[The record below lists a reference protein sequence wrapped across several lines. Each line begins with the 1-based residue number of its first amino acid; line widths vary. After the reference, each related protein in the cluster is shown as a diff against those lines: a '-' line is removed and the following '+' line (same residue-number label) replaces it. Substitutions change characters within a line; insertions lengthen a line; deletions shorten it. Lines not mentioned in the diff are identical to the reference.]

1 MDARCPVLYHVLG
14 TRVFTL
20 ERLLFDQLGQSLRN
34 RRTDVVSIDLPCS
47 RCGSSLRGRNPAGQ
61 CPECGL
67 SVASSLSVAALRSGD
82 PGWMESIAS
91 GIDAQVWGTLL
102 GAFACVVG
110 PFVVGQPLSIE
121 AFAVVVTVA
130 MSLVGVWHF
139 GQADKASS
147 ETHAFPRWCAL
158 GRLAIPLG
166 SAALVVPA
174 LLVHARLSETV
185 GLAALVS
192 FLIGGACWFIGECT
206 KLRLLEHLARL
217 FPGRDLGYR
226 ARHVRWGAYVALM
239 LLAAALV
246 YATWQAHLYGLAL
259 PQVSGFFLVTASVAL
274 LVFTLLTTL
283 LASRMSAVAIEQAGY
298 VRKFLG
304 ESLPL
309 AGTALQPLPDFP
321 EWAVEA

>member
-1 MDARCPVLYHVLG
+1 M
-14 TRVFTL
+14 L
-20 ERLLFDQLGQSLRN
+20 EHLGQSLRQ
-34 RRTDVVSIDLPCS
+34 RRKDVVTIDLPCS

-67 SVASSLSVAALRSGD
+67 SVSRSLSVAALRSGD

-110 PFVVGQPLSIE
+110 PFVIGEPLSIE
-121 AFAVVVTVA
+121 AFAIVVAVA

-139 GQADKASS
+139 GRADKCAGTSR
-147 ETHAFPRWCAL
+147 TFPRWCVL

-185 GLAALVS
+185 GLAGLVA

-206 KLRLLEHLARL
+206 KLRLLEHLAGL

-246 YATWQAHLYGLAL
+246 YATWRAHLYGLAI
-259 PQVSGFFLVTASVAL
+259 PQVSGFFMVMASVAL

-298 VRKFLG
+298 VRQFLG
-304 ESLPL
+304 ESLQM
-309 AGTALQPLPDFP
+309 AGTALQPLPDMP
-321 EWAVEA
+321 EWAIEA